1 MNVFK
6 KNLIPDLDSSSPCY
20 LTTYGAIKSINI
32 LGPAYILDL
41 IVPVMEKILL
51 TLDIK
56 HCIKNKWKGKNITLE
71 KNKKDTQGAYENTQN
86 MEMDVNDYL
95 PDIYPTQKINFSLP
109 LLTGGVPIV
118 SSIFSEISNTYVIDS
133 KTAAKVEHDYHKKD
147 EEYSDKLRMERDKKM
162 FYVYYALKVIF
173 EY

>member
-6 KNLIPDLDSSSPCY
+6 KNLIPDSTSSSPSY
-20 LTTYGAIKSINI
+20 LTSYGAIKSINI

-56 HCIKNKWKGKNITLE
+56 QCIKNKWKGKNFTCD
-71 KNKKDTQGAYENTQN
+71 KNKKDIHGAYENTQN
-86 MEMDVNDYL
+86 MEMDVVDNV
-95 PDIYPTQKINFSLP
+95 PEINPTQKINFSLP
-109 LLTGGVPIV
+109 FLTGHVPIV

-133 KTAAKVEHDYHKKD
+133 KTAAKVEHDFDKKD
-147 EEYSDKLRMERDKKM
+147 EENSDELRMERDKKM
-162 FYVYYALKVIF
+162 FYVYYALKVIIND
-173 EY
+173 